1 MSGFLDKFNM
11 DEVFMRNLIISML
24 RSLNDKLTYFQVN
37 DQQEVLQVY
46 VPFYFSLTG
55 DEPFLQ
61 DEFLRYVVCKT
72 DEPVAEGNF
81 DVLPRGMVVYK
92 SSTIDTQALTNKY
105 VRMSYA
111 QEDVKGEMKTF
122 SSYTNSIPLNVS
134 FDVMMKVDTL
144 LDGFKLYQSV
154 IRTFYKTYSFSFDFE
169 GMRIPANIG
178 FPENYEI
185 TKPFTFT
192 YSQNDP
198 IEFNFSVEIETYLP
212 DKDLSTERFRGNL
225 MQAGIRVE
233 EILDRKVSDKPNRE
247 IL

>member
-1 MSGFLDKFNM
+1 MSGFLEKFNM

-24 RSLNDKLTYFQVN
+24 RSMNDKVTYFQVN

-61 DEFLRYVVCKT
+61 DEFLKYVVCET
-72 DEPVAEGNF
+72 DQPLAEGNF

-92 SSTIDTQALTNKY
+92 TSTIDVQALTNKY
-105 VRMSYA
+105 VRMSYT
-111 QEDVKGEMKTF
+111 QEDAKGEMKTL
-122 SSYTNSIPLNVS
+122 SAYTNGIPLSIS

-178 FPENYEI
+178 FPENYDI
-185 TKPFTFT
+185 QKPFEFT
-192 YSQNDP
+192 YAQNEP
-198 IEFNFSVEIETYLP
+198 IQFNFSVEIETYLP

-233 EILDRKVSDKPNRE
+233 EIIDKKVSDKPNKE